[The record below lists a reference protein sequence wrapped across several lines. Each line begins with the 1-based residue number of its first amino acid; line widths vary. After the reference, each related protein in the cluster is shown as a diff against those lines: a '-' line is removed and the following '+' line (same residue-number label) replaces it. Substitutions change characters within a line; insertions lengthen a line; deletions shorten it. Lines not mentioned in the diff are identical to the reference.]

1 MYAPAVQV
9 NVGAKETPVAA
20 FAGAVSVGQVA
31 GAEVNVTVIVPFDW
45 LVVEQ
50 LNLFNCIQ

>member
-1 MYAPAVQV
+1 MFAPAVQV

-31 GAEVNVTVIVPFDW
+31 SGGIVVKDQEAHPVAEPAPF
-45 LVVEQ
+45 LGTILQ
-50 LNLFNCIQ
+50 